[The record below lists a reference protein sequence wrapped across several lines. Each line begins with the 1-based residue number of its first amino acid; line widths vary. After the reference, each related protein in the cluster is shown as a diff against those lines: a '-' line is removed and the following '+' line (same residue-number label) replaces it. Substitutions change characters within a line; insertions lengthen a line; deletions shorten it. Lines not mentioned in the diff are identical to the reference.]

1 MFHQPIT
8 SAVRKALSSFLTY
21 PAFSSRAAARCSQ
34 TSRSISA
41 FYPCHRNPI
50 TSKASFTFFKQQ
62 LAPFR
67 SRQFTSS
74 ARSHY
79 GFGNQPYRRF
89 NNPRGQ
95 PFIWR
100 LLGNAKPHHFVIIGL
115 GISGLYIYNTET
127 VEVRLDNTRPGCCS
141 GFSGKSPCQS
151 WAYILLT

>member
-1 MFHQPIT
+1 MFRQPIT
-8 SAVRKALSSFLTY
+8 STVQK
-21 PAFSSRAAARCSQ
+21 AFSSSLASFAFYSRAAAQCSQ
-34 TSRSISA
+34 TSRTNSA
-41 FYPCHRNPI
+41 LYPCHRNSI
-50 TSKASFTFFKQQ
+50 TSKTSFTFLQQQ
-62 LAPFR
+62 LPRFR

-74 ARSHY
+74 ARRHY

-127 VEVRLDNTRPGCCS
+127 VEVRLDNTLPVSPG
-141 GFSGKSPCQS
+141 PTT
-151 WAYILLT
+151 Y